1 MALIGGQHTTSTA
14 ATKLADDDTPCS
26 QIVLRLNTS
35 GTTLYWGGST
45 VASTPANAYGFVK
58 AEESYTIGPFD
69 RGPVR
74 PSEIFIASGAGSE
87 IVFWFG
93 KEF

>member
-1 MALIGGQHTTSTA
+1 MALIGGQHTTSTT

-26 QIVLRLNTS
+26 QLVLRLQAA
-35 GTTLYWGGST
+35 GTTLYWGGSAVT
-45 VASTPANAYGFVK
+45 SAPLNAYGFCEAK
-58 AEESYTIGPFD
+58 ESYTIGPFD

-74 PSEIFIASGAGSE
+74 PSEVFIASGAASE
-87 IVFWFG
+87 ILFWFG